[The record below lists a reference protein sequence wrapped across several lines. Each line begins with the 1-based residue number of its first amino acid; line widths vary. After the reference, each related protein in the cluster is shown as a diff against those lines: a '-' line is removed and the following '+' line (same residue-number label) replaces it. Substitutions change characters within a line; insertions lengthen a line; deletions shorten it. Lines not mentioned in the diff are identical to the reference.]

1 MTEQMMEELE
11 KLSSLKDKG
20 ILTQEEF
27 DAQKKK
33 LLEGDEPKAATTS
46 GNGAASNAG
55 AKIGNFASSIAG
67 KVTASGIK
75 EKLGNSKKSP
85 RVEFVLKK
93 DGAQDITV
101 KCPQKIKLSA
111 WQTYQGMFSGFPPL
125 SIKPIDKMGVLTIG
139 GSFVA
144 IVAVPAI
151 LSAMGASAF
160 FMLVMVAGLVVLN
173 AIVTK
178 NYFYNFFQSKLAD
191 GYTLADESQNQF
203 LQEAGLL
210 PAKQKATV
218 AKITKKFWTI
228 AAAAFAVVF
237 ILAVA
242 TGGGGSSGGGGGNAV
257 DNYLSDLEK
266 KVVQI
271 EKIVDDYS
279 AGRSSREETYKKS
292 MQFVR
297 EMEELKKKYN
307 FTAEMSDLTEKQK
320 TRLNEIMQRAMRV
333 NFVLDNSY

>member
-33 LLEGDEPKAATTS
+33 LLEGDAPKAAATS
-46 GNGAASNAG
+46 GNSTASNAG
-55 AKIGNFASSIAG
+55 AKIGNFASDIAG
-67 KVTASGIK
+67 KITSSGIK
-75 EKLGNSKKSP
+75 EKLSNRKKNP

-93 DGAQDITV
+93 DDAQDITV

-111 WQTYQGMFSGFPPL
+111 WQTYQGMFDGFPPL
-125 SIKPIDKMGVLTIG
+125 SIKPIDKMGVLTVG

-144 IVAVPAI
+144 IIAVPAI
-151 LSAMGASAF
+151 LSALGASTF

-191 GYTLADESQNQF
+191 GYVLADESQNQF

-218 AKITKKFWTI
+218 AKMTKKFWTI

-242 TGGGGSSGGGGGNAV
+242 TGDGGRGNVV
-257 DNYLSDLEK
+257 DNYLSDSEK
-266 KVVQI
+266 VMTKI
-271 EKIVDDYS
+271 EKLADDYN
-279 AGRSSREETYKKS
+279 AGRISNAEVYRKSQELVQEFEEIK
-292 MQFVR
+292 Q
-297 EMEELKKKYN
+297 KYG
-307 FTAEMSDLTEKQK
+307 FSALDLSTLTEKQK
-320 TRLNEIMQRAMRV
+320 ARYDDIAMRLIRAMSD
-333 NFVLDNSY
+333 FDL